1 MINFN
6 KPYLH
11 GKELVYIAQAVATG
25 KISGDGTFTRKCHDF
40 FEQRYGFKKV
50 LMSVGDGCN
59 SIRYSAW

>member
-40 FEQRYGFKKV
+40 FEQRRWRWLQFY
-50 LMSVGDGCN
+50 
-59 SIRYSAW
+59 